1 MGQKNNNLI
10 LRINE
15 DIELKQLEL
24 TDSKVLFETIDSQRQ
39 YLGKW
44 LPFVES
50 TKNISDSEGYV
61 DSVVNAPVDMFEYIF
76 SIQYKDQF
84 AGIVG
89 FKNTDKV
96 NRKTEISYW
105 LSEVFQKKG
114 IMTKSVA
121 MLCDFA
127 FKALGINRVQIKC
140 AVGNRSSSNI
150 PNRLGF
156 RLEGIERDGE
166 LLNDGLYADLEV
178 YSKLKSDL
186 I

>member
-1 MGQKNNNLI
+1 
-10 LRINE
+10 
-15 DIELKQLEL
+15 
-24 TDSKVLFETIDSQRQ
+24 
-39 YLGKW
+39 
-44 LPFVES
+44 
-50 TKNISDSEGYV
+50 
-61 DSVVNAPVDMFEYIF
+61 MFEYIF
-76 SIQYKDQF
+76 TIQYKDQF

-96 NRKTEISYW
+96 NRKTEIGYW

-114 IMTKSVA
+114 IITKSVA

-127 FKALGINRVQIKC
+127 FKALGINRLQIKST
-140 AVGNRSSSNI
+140 VGNRSSNI
-150 PNRLGF
+150 PNSLGF
-156 RLEGIERDGE
+156 RLEGIERNGE